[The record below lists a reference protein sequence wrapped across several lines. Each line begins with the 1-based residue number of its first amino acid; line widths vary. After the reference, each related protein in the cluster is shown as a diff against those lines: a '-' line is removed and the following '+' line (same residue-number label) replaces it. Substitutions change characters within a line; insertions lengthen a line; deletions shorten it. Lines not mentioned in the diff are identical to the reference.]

1 MTERRKTRGRNLH
14 SRTRARHLH
23 MMLDEPEVINLLG
36 ALTWGS
42 LDRAGYAEE
51 HGADGAC

>member
-1 MTERRKTRGRNLH
+1 MTERRKTRGTNLH

-23 MMLDEPEVINLLG
+23 MMLDEPDVINLLG

-42 LDRAGYAEE
+42 LDRAGHAEE
-51 HGADGAC
+51 NGADGAC